1 MTESLLV
8 INALATKKIAIRGGA
23 WSSIG
28 KKVEKPL
35 LLKLCE
41 LCGVPKKYIDGSIF
55 KKDGTLNFD
64 REVDFKLYN
73 KTGKEYRVEVKLIG
87 KGNPESADV
96 IYARDT
102 DIFVADT
109 LSKQNKNQLKSEDI
123 KYVEMKDNPHCVDN
137 FKVLLKELNIPCK

>member
-1 MTESLLV
+1 MEF
-8 INALATKKIAIRGGA
+8 NRQ
-23 WSSIG
+23 
-28 KKVEKPL
+28 KVEKPL

-41 LCGVPKKYIDGSIF
+41 LCRVPKKYIDSSIF

-73 KTGKEYRVEVKLIG
+73 KTGEEYRVEVKLMG
-87 KGNPESADV
+87 RGNPESADV

-109 LSKQNKNQLKSEDI
+109 LSKQNKSQLKSEDI
-123 KYVEMKDNPHCVDN
+123 KYIEMKDNPHCVND
-137 FKVLLKELNIPCK
+137 FKVLLEELNIPCK